1 MHNKEYRIFKKVLL
15 HIALLIVVLISIFP
29 FIWML
34 TGATNKSVDVT
45 SGALHF
51 GKSLGENWANL
62 IYTFISILICSM
74 AGYGFEKY
82 RSKGKNIVYSLF
94 LFSMMIP
101 FSAQMI
107 PLFKMASKANMLNS
121 HTAVILP
128 TLAMPFLVFFFRQSF
143 QSYPTELIEAARIDG
158 ANEFT
163 IFFRLVMAPMKST
176 FAAGAIYAF
185 MKQWNNYLWPLI
197 VIQTN
202 EKKTFTLLLSSLA
215 SAYYVDYGQLMLAI
229 VLATIPIIIVFLTM
243 QKQFVAGIVGSS
255 K

>member
-51 GKSLGENWANL
+51 GKSLGENWANLQSSANVFLVFLNSMKITL

-128 TLAMPFLVFFFRQSF
+128 TLHAVPGFLF
-143 QSYPTELIEAARIDG
+143 PP
-158 ANEFT
+158 EFPVLPH
-163 IFFRLVMAPMKST
+163 RVDRSC
-176 FAAGAIYAF
+176 
-185 MKQWNNYLWPLI
+185 
-197 VIQTN
+197 TN
-202 EKKTFTLLLSSLA
+202 RWC
-215 SAYYVDYGQLMLAI
+215 Q
-229 VLATIPIIIVFLTM
+229 
-243 QKQFVAGIVGSS
+243 
-255 K
+255 